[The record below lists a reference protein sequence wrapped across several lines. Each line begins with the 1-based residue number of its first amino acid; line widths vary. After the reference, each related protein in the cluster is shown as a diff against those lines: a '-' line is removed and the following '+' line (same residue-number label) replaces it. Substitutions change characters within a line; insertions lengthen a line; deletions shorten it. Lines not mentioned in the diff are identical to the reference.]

1 MKLLASV
8 PVPRYPG
15 RVSDRPTI
23 NDFGLLIA
31 FVLPGF
37 TALWGTQFV
46 TAASLG
52 LPWQTSATVGDF
64 LFSTVAAVIAG
75 LTVSTLRWLVIDT
88 LHHRTGIRPPVW
100 DFGRLQD
107 RTEAFELLL
116 AVHYRYF
123 QFYANMV
130 IALTWALLARHA
142 AVASW
147 RAVDGMDAAL
157 LGGVALFFL
166 GSRDTLQKYYARA
179 GDLLGAARPKAVR
192 PSLSRSRG
200 RPS

>member
-1 MKLLASV
+1 
-8 PVPRYPG
+8 
-15 RVSDRPTI
+15 VSDRPTI

-31 FVLPGF
+31 YVLPGF

-75 LTVSTLRWLVIDT
+75 LTVSTLRWVVIDT
-88 LHHRTGIRPPVW
+88 IHHRTGVRPPDW
-100 DFGRLQD
+100 DFSRLRD
-107 RTEAFELLL
+107 RTDALGMLLDG
-116 AVHYRYF
+116 HYRYF

-130 IALTWALLARHA
+130 VALTWALLARHA
-142 AVASW
+142 VMASW
-147 RAVDGMDAAL
+147 WAIDGMDVAL